1 MQMPCSKTEENN
13 TRLLN
18 SIINYLQ
25 RDGQRPL
32 ELTLGK
38 RKDKS
43 KRHRRLMEKFISLVV
58 SLFLNYFFS
67 SYLTESDEHVE
78 TKV

>member
-1 MQMPCSKTEENN
+1 ME
-13 TRLLN
+13 L
-18 SIINYLQ
+18 INLTVF
-25 RDGQRPL
+25 RVLWCFNPGQTPL

-43 KRHRRLMEKFISLVV
+43 KRHRRLMEKFISRVV
-58 SLFLNYFFS
+58 SLFLTYFFS
-67 SYLTESDEHVE
+67 HYLTESDEHVE